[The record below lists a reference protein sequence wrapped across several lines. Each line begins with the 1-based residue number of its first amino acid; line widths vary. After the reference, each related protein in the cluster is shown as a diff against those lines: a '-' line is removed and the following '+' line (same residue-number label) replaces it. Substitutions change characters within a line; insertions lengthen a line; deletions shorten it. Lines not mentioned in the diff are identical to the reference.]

1 MRKIS
6 TTIILVIGLFVIL
19 SLGTVGILGLSAA
32 TKALEVETSNRLKAM
47 AQQKSSELEIQLLD
61 IESNINTLHSLV
73 LSKLDDNEATDRFV
87 ENIHPLVRQSFE
99 SLDSSYSVYVVLNPQ
114 AFGDLYEIVYVHS
127 EENNITEQLDNILST
142 DDLESFAPEM
152 AWYHEPI
159 NSGKGVWSNPYFD
172 NFLEKEI
179 ITYSEPIYV
188 DGQIVGVIGTDL
200 LFQDFKSFIHSI
212 KVFETGY
219 AFLMNEAHDNIVH
232 PSLEPHTN
240 MRTIED
246 GLYIP
251 LSNQINVSDY
261 GSIRYKFY
269 GTEKI
274 MGFAHLHNG
283 WIIGIAPPLE
293 EINASLNSM
302 QTTLYISGLIA
313 IVIFLIL
320 ATIVG
325 KYLSRPIE
333 QLSKSVIRIGE
344 GELHEP
350 IDAALTQRASEFG
363 HLALA
368 IEKMRVK
375 QKDAINDLLSHNQT
389 LDRKVEERTNELLKI
404 NHELEASLH
413 SLKDAQQ
420 TIVDM
425 HEQETV
431 HDLVQHITQKLSVP
445 MANTLTAASYLINQT
460 GYNEKIHQSAHI
472 IHDSQLE
479 IKQLLVSLKQ
489 LMDDYSDET
498 PRHIPIKA
506 FVNHTIQNILSERKC
521 YLSVK
526 VIGDDELMVT
536 LPMDLTNRLVTN
548 ITEHALRL
556 HKHYK
561 DQSEIQL
568 ELTFTDDWLTL
579 AYYDVIPWQENV
591 EVKLFNP
598 YYQSELTGSNS
609 GLELFLIQHIVTKGF
624 QGTIDLVES
633 DKHKVTFLL
642 NLPQH
647 KTK

>member
-32 TKALEVETSNRLKAM
+32 TRALETETSNRLEAI
-47 AQQKSSELEIQLLD
+47 AQQKSAELEIQLLN
-61 IESNINTLHSLV
+61 IESDIHTLHSLV
-73 LSKLDDNEATDRFV
+73 LNKLDNNVSTDTFI
-87 ENIHPLVRQSFE
+87 ENVHPLVSQSFE
-99 SLDSSYSVYVVLNPQ
+99 SLDTSYSVYVVFNPD
-114 AFGDLYEIVYVHS
+114 AFGDLHEIIYVHS
-127 EENNITEQLDNILST
+127 TENNTTERLYNILSV
-142 DDLESFAPEM
+142 DDLESLAPEM

-159 NSGKGVWSNPYFD
+159 NRGQGVWSNPYFD
-172 NFLEKEI
+172 NFLEQEI
-179 ITYSEPIYV
+179 ITYSEPIYMN
-188 DGQIVGVIGTDL
+188 GQIVGVIGTDL

-232 PSLEPHTN
+232 PTLEPHTS

-251 LSNQINVSDY
+251 LSNQINVRDY

-269 GTEKI
+269 DTEKI
-274 MGFAHLHNG
+274 MGFSHLHNG
-283 WIIGIAPPLE
+283 WIIGIAPPLG
-293 EINASLNSM
+293 EINASLNNM
-302 QTTLYISGLIA
+302 QTTLYISGLIT

-320 ATIVG
+320 VAVVG
-325 KYLSRPIE
+325 KYLSKPIE

-350 IDAALTQRASEFG
+350 IDTALTQRTSEIGQLAS
-363 HLALA
+363 A

-375 QKDAINDLLSHNQT
+375 QKAAINELLSHNQT
-389 LDRKVEERTNELLKI
+389 LDRKVEERTNELLEI
-404 NHELEASLH
+404 NQELEDSLH

-460 GYNEKIHQSAHI
+460 GYSEKFHQSAHI
-472 IHDSQLE
+472 IHNSQLE

-489 LMDDYSDET
+489 LMDDYSDEA

-506 FVNHTIQNILSERKC
+506 FVNHTVQNILSESEC
-521 YLSVK
+521 HLSIK
-526 VIGDDELMVT
+526 VTGDNQLMAT

-556 HKHYK
+556 HKHYQ
-561 DQSEIQL
+561 DQSEIKL
-568 ELTFTDDWLTL
+568 ELSSKDDWLTL

-624 QGTIDLVES
+624 QGTIELVES

-642 NLPQH
+642 NLPQV
-647 KTK
+647 KT